1 MQIDRLLDLI
11 KDRKPVDLS
20 KDKTIKWLGKNETK
34 KRVESPE
41 RSRPI

>member
-20 KDKTIKWLGKNETK
+20 KDKTIKWLEHNETK
-34 KRVESPE
+34 KHTKGTEGSGAT
-41 RSRPI
+41 